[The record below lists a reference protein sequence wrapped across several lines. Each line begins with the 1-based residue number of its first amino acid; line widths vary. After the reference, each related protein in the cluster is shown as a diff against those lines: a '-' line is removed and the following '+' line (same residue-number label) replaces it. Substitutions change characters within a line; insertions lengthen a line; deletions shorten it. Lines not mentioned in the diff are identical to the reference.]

1 MYCTNCGKKIEEGEL
16 FCTNCGNKLNNE
28 EEKIE
33 KEEVKTNDSHDQN
46 LKQEE
51 TKENDLKQEE
61 VKLEEVKNDN
71 AIEQKPKKKKINKV
85 PFIIIGI
92 VLIVLLI
99 ALLIVKLIVFSPKN
113 IFFKGINKAYSNIS
127 DKFDNLKSNDN
138 NKDKIVN
145 IKTNT
150 TINLEGNE
158 YYFDSSVTNLFD
170 ILNELEI
177 ELNETIDNKTLNFDM
192 STTLSNDSGKLSLE
206 SYKRDN
212 DSYFKLVDIYDKYI
226 SVPLNIDTNI
236 DTISN
241 EDIDYTIKTIKDI
254 FLKSLDS
261 SKFEQSK
268 DVISIQDKDLE
279 VSKTSYLIN
288 SEEAKRI
295 IEKMVI
301 EIKKDDKLLEILLK
315 NSDTTKEQ
323 LIDSLEE
330 LPNMIDLDSQDTIT
344 IDVYTKGVLHD
355 VIAYDINLKGEDSSV
370 KLFFS
375 KYDDIDE
382 IRVLVNGMAMI
393 NITTKSLDNNTSETT
408 ITALTLTANITS
420 KKTND
425 ETNITIKAKEIS
437 SNIDFEGNLV
447 IDNSKFNL
455 NSKINVDNEQLFKLD
470 VNTTY
475 EINDNATLKNI
486 NTNNSVTP
494 EEISDVELE
503 EIFQKLQENKFISRI
518 MNSLIENSYSYDVTY
533 DYEY

>member
-33 KEEVKTNDSHDQN
+33 KEEVKTNDSQDQN

-51 TKENDLKQEE
+51 TQENDLKQEE

-71 AIEQKPKKKKINKV
+71 VIEQKPKKKKINKV

-99 ALLIVKLIVFSPKN
+99 ALLIVKLVVFSPKN

-279 VSKTSYLIN
+279 VSKISYLIN

-330 LPNMIDLDSQDTIT
+330 LPNMIDLDSQDI
-344 IDVYTKGVLHD
+344 
-355 VIAYDINLKGEDSSV
+355 
-370 KLFFS
+370 
-375 KYDDIDE
+375 
-382 IRVLVNGMAMI
+382 
-393 NITTKSLDNNTSETT
+393 
-408 ITALTLTANITS
+408 
-420 KKTND
+420 
-425 ETNITIKAKEIS
+425 
-437 SNIDFEGNLV
+437 
-447 IDNSKFNL
+447 
-455 NSKINVDNEQLFKLD
+455 SKIILFK
-470 VNTTY
+470 V
-475 EINDNATLKNI
+475 
-486 NTNNSVTP
+486 
-494 EEISDVELE
+494 
-503 EIFQKLQENKFISRI
+503 
-518 MNSLIENSYSYDVTY
+518 
-533 DYEY
+533 